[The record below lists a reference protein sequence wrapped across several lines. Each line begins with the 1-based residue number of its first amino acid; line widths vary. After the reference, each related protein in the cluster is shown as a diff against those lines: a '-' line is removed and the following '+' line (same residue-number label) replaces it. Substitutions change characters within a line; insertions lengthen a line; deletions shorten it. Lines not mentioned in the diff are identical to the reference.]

1 MTGMK
6 GYRFPRTYADLDAAP
21 WCDGYDPPKG
31 HISADGDHRSIF
43 IDLDWLPDWMKDEHG
58 EQGFSSPGGGSLKDA
73 LEQLREVWPNM
84 RPPELGGGGPCGG
97 CQGV

>member
-1 MTGMK
+1 MSGMK
-6 GYRFPRTYADLDAAP
+6 GYRFPRTYADLEAAP

-31 HISADGDHRSIF
+31 QVSAEGDHLSIF
-43 IDLDWLPDWMKDEHG
+43 IDYDWLPEGWDG
-58 EQGFSSPGGGSLKDA
+58 SPGGSSLKDA
-73 LEQLREVWPNM
+73 LNDLRTGYWSEM